1 MFLFAL
7 GLGNTGLYFGTL
19 SNDLME
25 VCGAVVS
32 ITEAIMLIFNIARSE
47 FPLMIPSF
55 IDKHSS

>member
-1 MFLFAL
+1 MFLFVL
-7 GLGNTGLYFGTL
+7 GLGNNGLYSGTL

-32 ITEAIMLIFNIARSE
+32 ITEAIMLIFNIARSK